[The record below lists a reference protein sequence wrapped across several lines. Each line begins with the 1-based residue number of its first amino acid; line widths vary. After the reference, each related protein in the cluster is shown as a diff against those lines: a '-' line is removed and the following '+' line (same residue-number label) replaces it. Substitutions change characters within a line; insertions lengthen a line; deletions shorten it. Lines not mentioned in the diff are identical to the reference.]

1 MSKVLCAAAPSV
13 APLQGTAHSSAW
25 DRRSPRR
32 SGGEATRA
40 DPPRR
45 CPDGERWGWGEG
57 GKDGKMM
64 SEQPLDVAF
73 AEIFRHALFFPN
85 MLR

>member
-1 MSKVLCAAAPSV
+1 MKQRGPIRLAAPM
-13 APLQGTAHSSAW
+13 GK
-25 DRRSPRR
+25 D
-32 SGGEATRA
+32 GK
-40 DPPRR
+40 
-45 CPDGERWGWGEG
+45 DGERWGWGEG

-64 SEQPLDVAF
+64 SERPLDVAL